1 MIISLISV
9 YTPLRFVSVD
19 QVKIIAAS
27 SPIFRLTDNVMTAF
41 EPQQLRSY
49 SQEDVQKILQLAIA
63 RQADDQN
70 KEFSYEQLLEIAQE
84 LDISP
89 DSLNLAEIDWRS
101 QQSEIQQ
108 RQAFNAYRIGKFKKR
123 LGNYGIINTFL
134 MLLDFV
140 GGGGLTWSL
149 YFLIFSSCTLGLDTW
164 NTFQTKGEEYEMAFQ
179 KWYRKHQIKQ
189 TINTVVSKWFKALQ
203 I

>member
-1 MIISLISV
+1 
-9 YTPLRFVSVD
+9 
-19 QVKIIAAS
+19 
-27 SPIFRLTDNVMTAF
+27 MTAF

-101 QQSEIQQ
+101 QRSEIQQ
-108 RQAFNAYRIGKFKKR
+108 RQAFHAYRIEKFKKR
-123 LGNYGIINTFL
+123 LGNYAILNSFL
-134 MLLDFV
+134 MLLDLV

-149 YFLIFSSCTLGLDTW
+149 YFLIFCCCTLGLDTW